1 MNGAEALIRTAAAA
15 GIEICFANPG
25 TTEMHLVAALDAAP
39 GIRPVLALFEGVATG
54 AADGYARLS
63 GKPAMTLL
71 HLGPGFANGI
81 ANLHNAR
88 RASSPIVN
96 VIGDHATW
104 HLAAD
109 APLTSDIESLAR
121 PVSRWVRKTATPAGL
136 AGDTADAV
144 AAARAG
150 AGGVATLIVPSDCA
164 WGEAPGPVAAK
175 RVEPRATVAGS
186 TVDAV
191 ARSLRSGRPALILL
205 GGDSLSRRGQLAAAR
220 IAAKSGARA
229 CLATFP
235 PRVERGAGLPP
246 LAKFPYFPE
255 QGVEL
260 LARVGELVLAGAVE
274 PVAFFGYPKIPSR
287 LAPEGCHISVLAKP
301 DEDATAALEA
311 LADALGA
318 KPEEGIRAAR
328 EAFPEAS
335 GKLTSETLGRTLARL
350 QPEGAIV
357 VDEAATSGAQW
368 FSLAAGAAPHTV
380 LSLTGGAIGQGLPNA
395 VGAAIACPDRRVIAL
410 QADGSG
416 MYTVQSLWTMA
427 RENLDVTVVV
437 CANRA
442 YRILKVELARA
453 DITQPGPA
461 ARSLTDLTPPELDFA
476 SLARGLGVAGERVE
490 TAEQL
495 SAALGRSLAA
505 RGPRLIEALL

>member
-15 GIEICFANPG
+15 GVEVCFANPG

-39 GIRPVLALFEGVATG
+39 GIRPVLALFEGVVTG
-54 AADGYARLS
+54 AADGYARLA

-96 VIGDHATW
+96 VIGDQATW

-121 PVSRWVRKTATPAGL
+121 PVSRWLRKTATPAAL

-150 AGGVATLIVPSDCA
+150 AGGVATLIVPADCA
-164 WGEAPGPVAAK
+164 WGEAPGPVAA
-175 RVEPRATVAGS
+175 RPVEPRVTVAAAA
-186 TVDAV
+186 VDAV
-191 ARSLRSGRPALILL
+191 ARSLRSGNPGLILL
-205 GGDSLSRRGQLAAAR
+205 GGDSLSRRGQIAAAR
-220 IAAKSGARA
+220 IAAKSGARVFL
-229 CLATFP
+229 CTFP
-235 PRVERGAGLPP
+235 PLVERGAGLPP
-246 LAKFPYFPE
+246 FAKFPYFPE

-260 LARVGELVLAGAVE
+260 LAKVGELVLAGAPE

-301 DEDATAALEA
+301 DEDATGALEA
-311 LADALGA
+311 LAEALGA
-318 KPEEGIRAAR
+318 KPEEGIRATR
-328 EAFPEAS
+328 ETFPEAS
-335 GKLTSETLGRTLARL
+335 GKLNSETLGRTLARL
-350 QPEGAIV
+350 QPETAIV

-368 FSLAAGAAPHTV
+368 FSLAAGSAPHTV

-395 VGAAIACPDRRVIAL
+395 VGAAIACPDRRVIAF

-427 RENLDVTVVV
+427 RENLDVTVVI
-437 CANRA
+437 CANHA

-461 ARSLTDLTPPELDFA
+461 ARSLTDLAPPELDFV
-476 SLARGLGVAGERVE
+476 SLARGLGVSGERVG

-495 SAALGRSLAA
+495 AAALTHSFAA
-505 RGPRLIEALL
+505 RGPRLIEASL

>member
-1 MNGAEALIRTAAAA
+1 
-15 GIEICFANPG
+15 
-25 TTEMHLVAALDAAP
+25 MHLVAALDAAP
-39 GIRPVLALFEGVATG
+39 GVRPVLALFEGVVTG
-54 AADGYARLS
+54 AADGYARMS
-63 GKPAMTLL
+63 GKPALTLT

-88 RASSPIVN
+88 RAGSPIVN

-121 PVSRWVRKTATPAGL
+121 PVSRWVRKTATAAAL
-136 AGDTADAV
+136 AGDTADAI

-150 AGGVATLIVPSDCA
+150 GGGVATLIVPADCA
-164 WGEAPGPVAAK
+164 WGEAPGPAAAK
-175 RVEPRATVAGS
+175 RPEPRAQAS
-186 TVDAV
+186 SAAVDLA
-191 ARSLRSGRPALILL
+191 AKSLRSGKPAVILL
-205 GGDSLSRRGQLAAAR
+205 GGDSLSKRGQLAAAR
-220 IAAKSGARA
+220 IAAKSGARVF
-229 CLATFP
+229 LGTFP
-235 PRVERGAGLPP
+235 SRVERGAGLPP
-246 LAKFPYFPE
+246 LQKFPYFPE

-260 LARVGELVLAGAVE
+260 LAKVGELVLAGAVE
-274 PVAFFGYPKIPSR
+274 PVAFFGYPKLPSR
-287 LAPEGCHISVLAKP
+287 LAPESCHISVLATP

-318 KPEEGIRAAR
+318 KPDEGARAAR
-328 EAFPEAS
+328 ESFGEVS
-335 GKLTSETLGRTLARL
+335 GKLSSETLGRVLARL
-350 QPEGAIV
+350 SPENAIV

-368 FSLAAGAAPHTV
+368 FALAAGAAPHTV

-395 VGAAIACPDRRVIAL
+395 VGAAIACPDRRVIAF

-427 RENLDVTVVV
+427 RENLDVTVVI
-437 CANRA
+437 CANRQ

-461 ARSLTDLTPPELDFA
+461 ARSLTDLNPPVLDFV
-476 SLARGLGVAGERVE
+476 SLAKGLGVPAERVD
-490 TAEQL
+490 TAEAL
-495 SAALGRSLAA
+495 STALAKSLAE
-505 RGPRLIEALL
+505 RGPRLIEAVI

>member
-1 MNGAEALIRTAAAA
+1 MNGAEALIRTAAGA
-15 GIEICFANPG
+15 GVEICFANPG

-39 GIRPVLALFEGVATG
+39 GIRPVLALFEGVVTG
-54 AADGYARLS
+54 AADGYARLA
-63 GKPAMTLL
+63 GKPALTLL

-88 RASSPIVN
+88 RAHSPIVN
-96 VIGDHATW
+96 VIGDQATW

-121 PVSRWVRKTATPAGL
+121 PVSRWVRKTATPAEL
-136 AGDTADAV
+136 AGDCADAV

-150 AGGVATLIVPSDCA
+150 AGGVATLIVPADCA
-164 WGEAPGPVAAK
+164 WGDAPGPVTAK
-175 RVEPRATVAGS
+175 RVEPRAQVEGRAVDGVA
-186 TVDAV
+186 
-191 ARSLRSGRPALILL
+191 ARLRSGAPALLLL
-205 GGDSLSRRGQLAAAR
+205 GGDALGARGLAAAAR
-220 IAAKSGARA
+220 VAAKSGAR
-229 CLATFP
+229 CFLGTFP
-235 PRVERGAGLPP
+235 ARVERGAGLPP
-246 LAKFPYFPE
+246 FAKFPYFPE

-260 LARVGELVLAGAVE
+260 LSGVRELVLAGAVE
-274 PVAFFGYPKIPSR
+274 PVAFFGYPKLPSR
-287 LAPEGCHISVLAKP
+287 LAPAGCHISVLAGP
-301 DEDATAALEA
+301 DEDASGALEA

-318 KPEEGIRAAR
+318 KPDAGVRAAR
-328 EAFPEAS
+328 ESFPEAS

-350 QPEGAIV
+350 QPEGAVV

-368 FSLAAGAAPHTV
+368 FGLAAGAAPHTV

-395 VGAAIACPDRRVIAL
+395 VGAALARPDRRVIAF

-427 RENLDVTVVV
+427 RERLDVTVLV

-453 DITQPGPA
+453 DISSPGPA
-461 ARSLTDLTPPELDFA
+461 ARSLTDLQPPELDFV
-476 SLARGLGVAGERVE
+476 SLARGLGVPGERVE

-495 SAALGRSLAA
+495 AAALARSFATP
-505 RGPRLIEALL
+505 GPMLVEALL

>member
-1 MNGAEALIRTAAAA
+1 MNGAEALVRTAAGA
-15 GIEICFANPG
+15 GVEVCFANPG
-25 TTEMHLVAALDAAP
+25 TTEMQIVAALDAAP
-39 GIRPVLALFEGVATG
+39 GLRPVLALFEGVVTG
-54 AADGYARLS
+54 AADGYARMA
-63 GKPAMTLL
+63 GKPALTVL

-96 VIGDHATW
+96 VIGDQATW

-121 PVSRWVRKTATPAGL
+121 PVSRWVRKSATAAAL
-136 AGDTADAV
+136 AGDVADAI

-164 WGEAPGPVAAK
+164 WGEAPGPVAA
-175 RVEPRATVAGS
+175 RPVEPRATVAFAA
-186 TVDAV
+186 VDAV
-191 ARSLRSGRPALILL
+191 ARRLRAGKPALILL

-220 IAAKSGARA
+220 VAAKTGARVF
-229 CLATFP
+229 LGTFP
-235 PRVERGAGLPP
+235 ARVERGAGLPP

-260 LARVGELVLAGAVE
+260 LSGVGELVLAGAVE
-274 PVAFFGYPKIPSR
+274 PVAFFAYPKMPSR
-287 LAPEGCHISVLAKP
+287 LAPESCHISVLATP
-301 DEDATAALEA
+301 DEDATTALEA
-311 LADALGA
+311 LAEALGA
-318 KPEEGIRAAR
+318 KSDAGIRATR
-328 EAFPEAS
+328 ESFPEAN
-335 GKLTSETLGRTLARL
+335 GKLNSETLGRTLARL

-395 VGAAIACPDRRVIAL
+395 VGAAIACPDRRVVAF

-416 MYTVQSLWTMA
+416 MYTVQALWTMA
-427 RENLDVTVVV
+427 RENLDVTVIV

-453 DITQPGPA
+453 DIAQPGPA
-461 ARSLTDLTPPELDFA
+461 ARSLTDLTPPELDFV
-476 SLARGLGVAGERVE
+476 SLARGLGVPGERVE

-495 SAALGRSLAA
+495 SAALTRSLAS
-505 RGPRLIEALL
+505 RGPRLVEALL